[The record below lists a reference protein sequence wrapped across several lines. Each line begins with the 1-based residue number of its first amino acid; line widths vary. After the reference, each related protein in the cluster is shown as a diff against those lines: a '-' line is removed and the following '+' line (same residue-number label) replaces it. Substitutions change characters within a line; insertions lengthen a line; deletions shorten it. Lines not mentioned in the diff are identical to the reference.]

1 MEPSLRRSAWRTGLA
16 VGPSPR
22 EAVFSGAVSRA
33 SVGGG
38 VASHQDVL
46 TQAGETG
53 THPFRPISANGLVGA
68 IR

>member
-1 MEPSLRRSAWRTGLA
+1 MEPSLRRSAWRTVFA

-38 VASHQDVL
+38 VASCQDV
-46 TQAGETG
+46 Q
-53 THPFRPISANGLVGA
+53 
-68 IR
+68 